1 MHASGMHLIFQA
13 LYLISVSSVGKGATH
28 PSPEPPTPHFHHC
41 SPGKESPSYWL
52 FHSLFDSSREDLL
65 QYDQIIYHSSE
76 IRIGKMARARINSHE
91 NKQRGLRFLRPILAL
106 PVFYKVLIA
115 NSLIIFVGATGGT
128 WLAANL
134 NSHSSPYATPT
145 SLVIF
150 VAFGWLISIAL
161 NFVVLQFAF
170 HPLINLGKVMS
181 RVQAGERTLRAPLTA
196 TDPQADQIAR
206 TFNMMLEALDES
218 SRQRASQIINA
229 QEEERKRIA
238 RELHDE
244 TSQVLTSLLIS
255 LAILEESTQT
265 EEARKRIADTRTLA
279 HQTLRAIR
287 SLSID
292 LRPSALD
299 DLGLLPALR
308 WYLKEYQQKCSI
320 EVDFH
325 AAGFKDRLPAEMEI
339 ALYRIVQECLTNTA
353 RHSHART
360 VTVSLREEV
369 DAVYGYIAD
378 DGDGFDYV
386 TLLKTPNQERAMG
399 RGLGLIGMQERT
411 ILLNGELEIHTA
423 PGQGTRVE
431 VRIPLP
437 EEQTSLRQKVAS

>member
-1 MHASGMHLIFQA
+1 MAHVRKDSTEKQQ
-13 LYLISVSSVGKGATH
+13 
-28 PSPEPPTPHFHHC
+28 
-41 SPGKESPSYWL
+41 SPGL
-52 FHSLFDSSREDLL
+52 RLL
-65 QYDQIIYHSSE
+65 
-76 IRIGKMARARINSHE
+76 K
-91 NKQRGLRFLRPILAL
+91 PILAL

-115 NSLIIFVGATGGT
+115 NSLIIFIGASGGT

-134 NSHSSPYATPT
+134 NHSTYATPT

-170 HPLINLGKVMS
+170 HPLISLGKVMN
-181 RVQAGERTLRAPLTA
+181 RVQGGDRTIRAPLTG
-196 TDPQADQIAR
+196 TDPQADGLAQ
-206 TFNMMLEALDES
+206 TFNVMLEAIDES

-255 LAILEESTQT
+255 LAILEESIQT
-265 EEARKRIADTRTLA
+265 EEARKRISDTRTLA

-308 WYLKEYQQKCSI
+308 WYLKEYQQKCPI
-320 EVDFH
+320 AVEFH
-325 AAGFKDRLPAEMEI
+325 ASGLKDRLPTEMET

-353 RHSHART
+353 RHSHAQH
-360 VTVSLREEV
+360 VTVSLREDV
-369 DAVYGYIAD
+369 DAVYGTIED
-378 DGDGFDYV
+378 DGEGFDYSA
-386 TLLKTPNQERAMG
+386 LLKIPANERGLG
-399 RGLGLIGMQERT
+399 RGLGLTGMRERAD
-411 ILLNGELEIHTA
+411 LLNGELELHTA

-431 VRIPLP
+431 VCIPLP
-437 EEQTSLRQKVAS
+437 EKRPLSKAKSSELTIS

>member
-1 MHASGMHLIFQA
+1 MAHARTE
-13 LYLISVSSVGKGATH
+13 YT
-28 PSPEPPTPHFHHC
+28 E
-41 SPGKESPSYWL
+41 E
-52 FHSLFDSSREDLL
+52 E
-65 QYDQIIYHSSE
+65 
-76 IRIGKMARARINSHE
+76 
-91 NKQRGLRFLRPILAL
+91 QRSLRFLRPVLAL

-128 WLAANL
+128 WLAYNL
-134 NSHSSPYATPT
+134 NNNSYATPT

-170 HPLINLGKVMS
+170 QPLMRLGKVMA
-181 RVQAGERTLRAPLTA
+181 RIQGGERTLRAPLTG
-196 TDPQADQIAR
+196 TDPHADQLAQ
-206 TFNMMLEALDES
+206 TLNLMLEAIDES

-255 LAILEESTQT
+255 LAILEESVSTD
-265 EEARKRIADTRTLA
+265 EARKRIEDTRTLA
-279 HQTLRAIR
+279 HSTLRAIR

-320 EVDFH
+320 EVEFH
-325 AAGFKDRLPAEMEI
+325 ATGLKDRLPSEMET

-353 RHSHART
+353 RHSHARK
-360 VTVSLREEV
+360 VTVSLCEES
-369 DAVYGYIAD
+369 DAVYGTIVD
-378 DGDGFDYV
+378 DGDGFDYAA
-386 TLLKTPNQERAMG
+386 LLKAPNQERSLG
-399 RGLGLIGMQERT
+399 RGLGLTGMQERAV
-411 ILLNGELEIHTA
+411 LLDGELELLTA
-423 PGQGTRVE
+423 PGQGTTVE

-437 EEQTSLRQKVAS
+437 KSQEIHTRKSSELMIS

>member
-1 MHASGMHLIFQA
+1 MAHAETTYAEEEQHG
-13 LYLISVSSVGKGATH
+13 
-28 PSPEPPTPHFHHC
+28 
-41 SPGKESPSYWL
+41 
-52 FHSLFDSSREDLL
+52 
-65 QYDQIIYHSSE
+65 
-76 IRIGKMARARINSHE
+76 
-91 NKQRGLRFLRPILAL
+91 QRLLRPLLAL

-128 WLAANL
+128 WLAYNL
-134 NSHSSPYATPT
+134 NNNSYATPA

-150 VAFGWLISIAL
+150 VTFGWLISIAL

-170 HPLINLGKVMS
+170 QPLMRLGKVMN
-181 RVQAGERTLRAPLTA
+181 RVQRGERTVRAQLTGA
-196 TDPQADQIAR
+196 DPQADQLAQ
-206 TFNMMLEALDES
+206 TLNMMLEAIDES
-218 SRQRASQIINA
+218 SRLRASQIINA

-255 LAILEESTQT
+255 LAILEESITT
-265 EEARKRIADTRTLA
+265 EEARARIADTRALA
-279 HQTLRAIR
+279 HSTLRAIR

-320 EVDFH
+320 EVEFQ
-325 AAGFKDRLPAEMEI
+325 ATGLKERLPAEMET

-353 RHSHART
+353 RHSHARKAT
-360 VTVSLREEV
+360 VILREEAEDVTGTIV
-369 DAVYGYIAD
+369 DNGY
-378 DGDGFDYV
+378 GFDYAA
-386 TLLKTPNQERAMG
+386 LLKARSQERSMG
-399 RGLGLIGMQERT
+399 RGLGLTGMEERAV
-411 ILLNGELEIHTA
+411 LLNGELEIHTA
-423 PGQGTRVE
+423 PGEGTRVE

-437 EEQTSLRQKVAS
+437 KREKEPRPKKTDELTIA

>member
-1 MHASGMHLIFQA
+1 MAHATKDYPLN
-13 LYLISVSSVGKGATH
+13 
-28 PSPEPPTPHFHHC
+28 E
-41 SPGKESPSYWL
+41 
-52 FHSLFDSSREDLL
+52 R
-65 QYDQIIYHSSE
+65 
-76 IRIGKMARARINSHE
+76 
-91 NKQRGLRFLRPILAL
+91 RGLRLLRPLLAL

-128 WLAANL
+128 WLAVNL
-134 NSHSSPYATPT
+134 TSHSNPYATPT

-161 NFVVLQFAF
+161 NVVVLQFAF
-170 HPLINLGKVMS
+170 QPLMHLGKVM
-181 RVQAGERTLRAPLTA
+181 RRIQEGERAMRAPLTG
-196 TDPQADQIAR
+196 TDPQADQLAL
-206 TFNMMLEALDES
+206 TFNTMLEAIDES
-218 SRQRASQIINA
+218 SRLRASQIINA

-255 LAILEESTQT
+255 LAILEESIQT
-265 EEARKRIADTRTLA
+265 EEARKRISDTRTLA

-308 WYLKEYQQKCSI
+308 WYLKEYQQKCSV
-320 EVDFH
+320 EVEFH
-325 AAGFKDRLPAEMEI
+325 ATGLKDRLPTEMET

-353 RHSHART
+353 RHSHARKAI
-360 VTVSLREEV
+360 VTLREEAE
-369 DAVYGYIAD
+369 AVFGTIID
-378 DGDGFDYV
+378 DGDGFDYAA
-386 TLLKTPNQERAMG
+386 LLKIPTQERSLG
-399 RGLGLIGMQERT
+399 RGLGLTGMQERA

-431 VRIPLP
+431 IRIPLP
-437 EEQTSLRQKVAS
+437 KGRADSSQKNSELAVS

>member
-1 MHASGMHLIFQA
+1 
-13 LYLISVSSVGKGATH
+13 
-28 PSPEPPTPHFHHC
+28 
-41 SPGKESPSYWL
+41 
-52 FHSLFDSSREDLL
+52 
-65 QYDQIIYHSSE
+65 
-76 IRIGKMARARINSHE
+76 
-91 NKQRGLRFLRPILAL
+91 
-106 PVFYKVLIA
+106 VLIA
-115 NSLIIFVGATGGT
+115 NSLIIFAGATGGT

-134 NSHSSPYATPT
+134 TSHSSPYATPT

-170 HPLINLGKVMS
+170 QPLMHLGKIMR
-181 RVQAGERTLRAPLTA
+181 RVQAGERTMRAPLTG
-196 TDPQADQIAR
+196 TDPQADQLAQ
-206 TFNMMLEALDES
+206 TFNMMLEAIDES

-255 LAILEESTQT
+255 LAVLEESIES
-265 EEARKRIADTRTLA
+265 EEARKRIADTRALA

-325 AAGFKDRLPAEMEI
+325 ATGLKDRLPTEMET

-353 RHSHART
+353 RHSHAHKAT
-360 VTVSLREEV
+360 VTLKEEAN
-369 DAVYGYIAD
+369 AVYGTIVD
-378 DGDGFDYV
+378 DGDGFDYAA
-386 TLLKTPNQERAMG
+386 LLRMPSQERGLG
-399 RGLGLIGMQERT
+399 RGLGLTGMRERAV
-411 ILLNGELEIHTA
+411 LLSGELEIHTA

-437 EEQTSLRQKVAS
+437 ERHVRVTKQNNELATL

>member
-1 MHASGMHLIFQA
+1 
-13 LYLISVSSVGKGATH
+13 
-28 PSPEPPTPHFHHC
+28 
-41 SPGKESPSYWL
+41 
-52 FHSLFDSSREDLL
+52 
-65 QYDQIIYHSSE
+65 
-76 IRIGKMARARINSHE
+76 MAHARINYTEHDQ
-91 NKQRGLRFLRPILAL
+91 QRGLRFLRPILAL

-128 WLAANL
+128 WLAVNL
-134 NSHSSPYATPT
+134 QKSPYATPT

-170 HPLINLGKVMS
+170 HPLIDLGKVMS
-181 RVQAGERTLRAPLTA
+181 RVQAGERTLRAPLTG
-196 TDPQADQIAR
+196 TDPQADGLAQ
-206 TFNMMLEALDES
+206 TFNMMLEAIDES
-218 SRQRASQIINA
+218 SRLRASQIINA

-255 LAILEESTQT
+255 LAILEESVQT
-265 EEARKRIADTRTLA
+265 EEARKRISDTRTLA

-320 EVDFH
+320 EVEFH
-325 AAGFKDRLPAEMEI
+325 AAGLKDRLPAEMET

-360 VTVSLREEV
+360 TTVSLREEA
-369 DAVYGYIAD
+369 DAVYGTIVD
-378 DGDGFDYV
+378 DGDGFDY
-386 TLLKTPNQERAMG
+386 TALLKAHSQERGLG
-399 RGLGLIGMQERT
+399 RGLGLTGMQERA
-411 ILLNGELEIHTA
+411 ILLNGELELHTA

-431 VRIPLP
+431 MRIPLP
-437 EEQTSLRQKVAS
+437 TERLSMKKKSSELTIS

>member
-1 MHASGMHLIFQA
+1 MAHARTD
-13 LYLISVSSVGKGATH
+13 Y
-28 PSPEPPTPHFHHC
+28 PE
-41 SPGKESPSYWL
+41 
-52 FHSLFDSSREDLL
+52 
-65 QYDQIIYHSSE
+65 
-76 IRIGKMARARINSHE
+76 NV
-91 NKQRGLRFLRPILAL
+91 QRGWRIFRPLLAL

-134 NSHSSPYATPT
+134 NTHSSPYATPT

-170 HPLINLGKVMS
+170 QPLMHLGKVMS
-181 RVQAGERTLRAPLTA
+181 RVQAGERMLRAPMTG
-196 TDPQADQIAR
+196 TDPQADQLAQ
-206 TFNMMLEALDES
+206 TFNTMLEAIDET
-218 SRQRASQIINA
+218 SRLRASQIINA

-255 LAILEESTQT
+255 LAILEESIQT
-265 EEARKRIADTRTLA
+265 EEARKRISDTRALA

-320 EVDFH
+320 EVEFH
-325 AAGFKDRLPAEMEI
+325 ATGLKDRLPAEMET

-353 RHSHART
+353 RHSHARKAT
-360 VTVSLREEV
+360 VTVREEA
-369 DAVYGYIAD
+369 DAVYGTIID
-378 DGDGFDYV
+378 DGDGFDHAA
-386 TLLKTPNQERAMG
+386 LLKLPSQERSLG
-399 RGLGLIGMQERT
+399 RGLGLTGMRERAV
-411 ILLNGELEIHTA
+411 LLNGALEIHTA

-437 EEQTSLRQKVAS
+437 EERIAVAKKSSELMTSQASAGENQR